1 MRRNRQKEKTPDAS
15 GHMAA
20 APGVCCYLFVL
31 VCEIEFLAV
40 IVRIRH
46 TFQLGKGL
54 LGQRPH
60 IPVHT
65 RHGYGI
71 YPVSV
76 FYAGKAQGLIGQH
89 GKEPVHAHRLG
100 GFNDVPE
107 MLLIVQLIEIPP
119 DGAALC
125 AGQLHRIGQY
135 LVTGLFSIE
144 LPCVVLPG
152 AFQENVT
159 LPKTVCPR
167 GPGHPKQGL
176 IHGLIAG
183 GVPMDNA
190 FVNKE

>member
-1 MRRNRQKEKTPDAS
+1 MGLSLIPQEISQHPVRAS
-15 GHMAA
+15 
-20 APGVCCYLFVL
+20 VK
-31 VCEIEFLAV
+31 ILA
-40 IVRIRH
+40 IRDV
-46 TFQLGKGL
+46 TG
-54 LGQRPH
+54 
-60 IPVHT
+60 
-65 RHGYGI
+65 
-71 YPVSV
+71 SM
-76 FYAGKAQGLIGQH
+76 LI
-89 GKEPVHAHRLG
+89 KEPVHAHRLG

-107 MLLIVQLIEIPP
+107 MLLIVQLIEITP

-167 GPGHPKQGL
+167 GPGHPQQSL
-176 IHGLIAG
+176 VHGLIAG
-183 GVPMDNA
+183 GGPLDNA